1 MAERSKA
8 CDSSAS
14 GLTPLV
20 CLILSGFSSSY
31 DGVGSNPTLVNFFR
45 ALWLAGRFRGLQSL
59 LEFLGGRRRPSAA
72 LGRWWYLRGYIITL
86 GTDSTTSTTILQSN
100 HGFSVRCCHTLGLA
114 QAPPLVALGRRSTE
128 RADPQDSSSPRR
140 SLKPLRPR
148 AAAYLAQTAVSPS
161 ARVVPGPRLSCI
173 PVAARSRIPGGKFPS
188 RGLIGGERLRQCTW
202 ARR

>member
-1 MAERSKA
+1 MAGWSLPW
-8 CDSSAS
+8 SAKPS
-14 GLTPLV
+14 RT
-20 CLILSGFSSSY
+20 F
-31 DGVGSNPTLVNFFR
+31 
-45 ALWLAGRFRGLQSL
+45 
-59 LEFLGGRRRPSAA
+59 GGQKK
-72 LGRWWYLRGYIITL
+72 TL
-86 GTDSTTSTTILQSN
+86 GCIGTVVVFTGIYHHTRNRFNHNCTTILQSN